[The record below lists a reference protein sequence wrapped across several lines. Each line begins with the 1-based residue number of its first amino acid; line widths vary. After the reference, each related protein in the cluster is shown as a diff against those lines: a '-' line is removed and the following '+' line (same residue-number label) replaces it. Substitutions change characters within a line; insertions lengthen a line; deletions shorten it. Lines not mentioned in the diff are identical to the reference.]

1 MALPDGQLEW
11 LETNALGSF
20 GLCCVDRK
28 LRRKY
33 HALLTV
39 RDPGRGDAWN
49 LLAEVRERIEAAG
62 HSVLLA
68 DPLAAEAD
76 AGALV
81 DFRAYPHACHQ
92 YRPALAGGAAGAREP
107 VIERQVRLGAR
118 DQVELHYSFR
128 NVQRKLRVSLEP
140 LLRCRPLH
148 ELTHENPF
156 LDGACVKLGDEVR
169 MLPYAGMPALAFRV
183 FGADARLEEHGSWL
197 EVFYEWEAARGYAAS
212 ESLFAPGRWLIDL
225 EADASF
231 TFVVGMHRVETPVSA
246 RALEGTLRPELDARA
261 VSELAA
267 RAGDNPSFAAKL
279 ASAAERFAMVCSRV
293 EPRASTTSTRV
304 EPRASMHAAT
314 PGGAAVVQAVVAGF
328 PWFGVWSR
336 DALIALPGL
345 YLASGDFA
353 HAEGVLEALAGARV
367 GGLIPN
373 IPALGSTPADTAS
386 ADASLLFVR
395 AVQWFAQH
403 LGASHV
409 ERFMP
414 VVCELLESLADGG
427 DPRMRFDHGVGVQL
441 APGRHALTWMDAQI
455 DGVPVTPRNGYAV
468 DIDALAYNAAHFAC
482 AWADTQRP
490 RFARAFRTRLRSAE
504 AEFAARYWDDA
515 RGYLADGHDGLRPD
529 PSLRPNQLWALGLP
543 FRPVAG
549 AVARAALEAVQRTLL
564 VPVGLRTLAPHDPAY
579 RGRYAGSQAERDRAY
594 HQGSAWP
601 WLTGIYADAVLQELG
616 RAALEEQ
623 LGPLLSRMV
632 RHIDD
637 EGCIGQISELF
648 DGDPPHAPG
657 GAPAQA
663 WSVAEVYR
671 AFRMLHQAS
680 VSSSRAE
687 LRTSDSGSRAEP
699 RASGPAAQP
708 SSTPPGLD
716 AALQHGEKAS
726 L

>member
-11 LETNALGSF
+11 LETNPLGSF

-49 LLAEVRERIEAAG
+49 LLAEVRERIETAG

-68 DPLAAEAD
+68 DPLGAEGD

-92 YRPALAGGAAGAREP
+92 YRPALAGVAREP
-107 VIERQVRLGAR
+107 VIEREVRLGAR
-118 DQVELHYSFR
+118 DQVELRYSFR
-128 NVQRKLRVSLEP
+128 NVRSKLRVSLEP

-197 EVFYEWEAARGYAAS
+197 DVFYEWEAARGYAAS
-212 ESLFAPGRWLIDL
+212 ESLFAPARWLIELD
-225 EADASF
+225 ADASF
-231 TFVVGMHRVETPVSA
+231 TFVVGMHRVETPVSGGA
-246 RALEGTLRPELDARA
+246 PERPQRPELDARA
-261 VSELAA
+261 ISELAA

-279 ASAAERFAMVCSRV
+279 ASAAERFSIVCSRA
-293 EPRASTTSTRV
+293 EPRASTR
-304 EPRASMHAAT
+304 AAT
-314 PGGAAVVQAVVAGF
+314 PGPAALVQAVVAGF

-353 HAEGVLEALAGARV
+353 RAEGVLEALAGARV

-373 IPALGSTPADTAS
+373 LPALGSTPADTAS
-386 ADASLLFVR
+386 VDASLLFAR

-403 LGASHV
+403 VGAPHV

-414 VVCELLESLADGG
+414 VVCELLESLADGD
-427 DPRMRFDHGVGVQL
+427 DPRMRFDHGVGVRL
-441 APGRHALTWMDAQI
+441 APGQHALTWMDAQI
-455 DGVPVTPRNGYAV
+455 NGVPVTPRNGYAV

-482 AWADTQRP
+482 AWADTHRP
-490 RFARAFRTRLRSAE
+490 RFARTFRTRLRGAE

-515 RGYLADGHDGLRPD
+515 RGYLADGHDGRHPD

-543 FRPVAG
+543 FRPVTG
-549 AVARAALEAVQRTLL
+549 GVARAALEAVQRTLL

-579 RGRYAGSQAERDRAY
+579 RGHYGGSQAERDRAY

-601 WLTGIYADAVLQELG
+601 WLMGIYADAVLQELG
-616 RAALEEQ
+616 REALEEQ

-648 DGDPPHAPG
+648 DGDAPHAPG

-671 AFRMLHQAS
+671 AFHMLHETT
-680 VSSSRAE
+680 VSSSRAD
-687 LRTSDSGSRAEP
+687 LRASIPSSRADP
-699 RASGPAAQP
+699 RASTPSSRADPRALTAQP
-708 SSTPPGLD
+708 SSPPPGLD
-716 AALQHGEKAS
+716 AAALQHDEKAS